1 MDGAADDGDRHG
13 VNITAIYIPSLG
25 SSSALI
31 TSSFS
36 VTPAIADQH
45 NINIIRTRV
54 INNAPAGWTLNNS
67 EYP

>member
-13 VNITAIYIPSLG
+13 VNITAIYIPLLG

-45 NINIIRTRV
+45 NINIRTPV
-54 INNAPAGWTLNNS
+54 INNAPAGWMLNNS